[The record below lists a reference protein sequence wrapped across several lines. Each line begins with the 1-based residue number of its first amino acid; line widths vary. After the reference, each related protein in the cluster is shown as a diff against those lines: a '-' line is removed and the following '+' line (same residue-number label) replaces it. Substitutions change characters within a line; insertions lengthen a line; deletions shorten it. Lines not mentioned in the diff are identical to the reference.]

1 MAEKKGD
8 ELKNTE
14 KEQHKLFPT
23 KLAQDG
29 SLIVN
34 LLQSRTIDRE
44 PRVVVEKPK
53 ADNAE
58 LEKNE
63 NIFKNNNNIQ
73 YKFKLNPLAKEFSM
87 TMPKSDSNENL
98 VMELNSTRDNISKPI
113 TVNNAASNKSDH
125 KRNECVENKLCIP
138 KNTFKLNPLAK
149 EFIMPMPKSDSNENH
164 ITELNNT
171 RENISK
177 PTTVNNAAPNKSDHK
192 RDECVENKVCI
203 PTNTFKLNPLAKEF
217 IMPMP
222 KSDSNENHIT
232 ELNAIREN
240 ISKPIT
246 VNNAASNKSD
256 HKRNECVENKLCIP
270 KNTFKL
276 NPLAKEFIMPMPK
289 SDSNENHI
297 TELNN
302 TRENISKPTTV
313 NNAAPNKSDHKRDEC
328 VENKVC
334 IPTNTF
340 KLNPLAK
347 EFIMPMPKSDSNEN
361 HITELNAIRE
371 NISKPTTVNN
381 AAPNKSDR
389 KRDECVENKVCIPNN
404 TYKLN
409 LLEKE
414 FIMPMPKCNS
424 NENHI
429 TELNAT
435 RENISKP
442 SSVNNVALNRSDH
455 KRDECVENKVCIPN
469 NTYKLNLLEKEF
481 IMPMPK
487 CEPNE
492 NLVMELNS
500 SCDNISKQ
508 VKDNDVVQNG
518 SNRQRD
524 ESVET
529 LSCIPPHKFTLNTMA
544 KKRSISI
551 HKSDSNKDL
560 VMDLSSISNKV
571 PTQLK
576 QNEENFGQHSFNHI
590 MDVPPEIS
598 SSRRKSKNWI
608 VRFFTYCLKKL
619 SFKTR
624 R

>member
-302 TRENISKPTTV
+302 TRENISKPITV
-313 NNAAPNKSDHKRDEC
+313 NNAASNKSDHKRNEC
-328 VENKVC
+328 VENKLC
-334 IPTNTF
+334 IPKNTF

-347 EFIMPMPKSDSNEN
+347 EFIMPMQKCNSNEN